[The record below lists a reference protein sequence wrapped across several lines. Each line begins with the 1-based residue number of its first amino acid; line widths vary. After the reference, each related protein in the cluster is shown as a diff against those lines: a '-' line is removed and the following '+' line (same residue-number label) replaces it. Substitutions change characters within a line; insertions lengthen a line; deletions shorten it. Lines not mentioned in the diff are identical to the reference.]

1 MHDVTANVHSLWNL
15 PWACAVSSL
24 PLDFLGSAILQAR
37 AIHSDTSIQLLTLV
51 PHITMML
58 ASNVRRLA
66 SRAAPRISF
75 STGATIRS
83 SPSSRSM
90 TPLLA
95 VAGVAAFS
103 MALAASREVRS

>member
-1 MHDVTANVHSLWNL
+1 MGLCGVVIAPRFFGIRNPPGSRNSLRY
-15 PWACAVSSL
+15 
-24 PLDFLGSAILQAR
+24 I
-37 AIHSDTSIQLLTLV
+37 LLTLV

-103 MALAASREVRS
+103 MALAASREVRA